1 MRDGDPGADAGRR
14 PRGRLPCRSVRC
26 GSEGLHI
33 MKITVVGGGS
43 TYTPELAD
51 GLGRLAPW
59 VTELVLVDP
68 DHTRLAAVGP
78 VSARIMRRHGHPA
91 TVRWTDNLDD
101 ALDGAAAVL
110 IQLRVGGQAARNRD
124 ETWPLDYDC
133 VGQETTGAGGLA
145 KALRTVPLVLDIA
158 EQARRR
164 ALPGAWII
172 DFTNPVGIVTRA
184 LLDAGHRAV
193 GLCNVAIGFQRLFAR
208 LLGTDPAQVQLDHV
222 GLNHL
227 TWERAVLVDGTD
239 RLPGLIA
246 GHGEEIASHTGLPAS
261 VLHDVGAVPSYYLRY
276 FWAHDAVVAQ
286 ERTRPTRAEEVAA
299 IERELLAM
307 YADPA
312 LDHKPALLSERG
324 DAFYSEAAVAL
335 LASLAGDTGDV
346 QVVNVRNA
354 GTFPFLADDAVIEVP
369 AVIGADG
376 ARPVPAAPLPP
387 LMRGLIA
394 HVSAYEELAVDAAR
408 RGGRDRVRAALLA
421 HPLVGQIDLAD
432 GLADRLIAE

>member
-1 MRDGDPGADAGRR
+1 
-14 PRGRLPCRSVRC
+14 
-26 GSEGLHI
+26 
-33 MKITVVGGGS
+33 MKIAVVGGGS
-43 TYTPELAD
+43 TYTPELVD
-51 GLGRLAPW
+51 GVARLTGALK

-68 DHTRLAAVGP
+68 DETRLAAVGP
-78 VSARIMRRHGHPA
+78 VSARIMRAYGHPA
-91 TVRWTDNLDD
+91 RVSWTTSLDQGV
-101 ALDGAAAVL
+101 DGAGAVL
-110 IQLRVGGQAARNRD
+110 LQLRVGGQAARQRD
-124 ETWPLDYDC
+124 ETWPLDCGC

-145 KALRTVPLVLDIA
+145 KALRTVPIVLDIA
-158 EQARRR
+158 ERARQR
-164 ALPGAWII
+164 ADPGAWII

-208 LLGTDPAQVQLDHV
+208 LLGTEPSGVRLDHV

-227 TWERAVLVDGTD
+227 TWERAVMVDGTD

-246 GHGEEIASHTGLPAS
+246 AHGEEIASHTGLPAS
-261 VLHDVGAVPSYYLRY
+261 VLHDLGAVPSYYLRY
-276 FWAHDAVVAQ
+276 FYAHDAVVAE

-324 DAFYSEAAVAL
+324 GAFYSEAAVAL
-335 LASLAGDTGDV
+335 LASLVGDTGDT
-346 QVVNVRNA
+346 QVVNVRN
-354 GTFPFLADDAVIEVP
+354 GHTFGFLPADAVIEVP

-376 ARPVPAAPLPP
+376 ARPVLAAPLPP
-387 LMRGLIA
+387 LMRGLVA

-421 HPLVGQIDLAD
+421 HPLVGQLDLAD
-432 GLADRLIAE
+432 GLADRLIAENRDFLPWASGR